1 MEEGGCDDMA
11 YDGEQV
17 VTISGYEDV
26 AANDEQA
33 LVKARRTSPSAPP
46 SRRPGGTSSSTAGY
60 IYVTITNL
68 DPFSRHCNAR
78 HALMVVAAAHVVP
91 EPDERVFG

>member
-1 MEEGGCDDMA
+1 MTWL
-11 YDGEQV
+11 DGEQV

-33 LVKARRTSPSAPP
+33 LLKAGLTSPSAPP
-46 SRRPGGTSSSTAGY
+46 LRRPGGTSSSTTGY

-91 EPDERVFG
+91 EPDERVFE